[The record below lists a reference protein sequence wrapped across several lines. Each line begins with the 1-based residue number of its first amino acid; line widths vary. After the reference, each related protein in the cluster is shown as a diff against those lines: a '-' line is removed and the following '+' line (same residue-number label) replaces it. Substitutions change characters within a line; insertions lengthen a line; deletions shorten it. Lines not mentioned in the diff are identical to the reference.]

1 MSEAFTCIV
10 AENPTCSQNPLDTMG
25 PWSYIA
31 WNLTLSA
38 PANRASFDAP
48 IVAFCSA
55 VLLDLMDSRAWAELV
70 SFWVIFL
77 MQSCS
82 HEVCSMGVTLEVT
95 MGVHISVG
103 TWGSPD
109 QSMAGQWLPLSKMV
123 PRKIRF
129 SLCEVI
135 NRQGVFLWAHKRHVK
150 FHCDPLC
157 FGRPGFQKLIT
168 LSHRIKN

>member
-1 MSEAFTCIV
+1 M
-10 AENPTCSQNPLDTMG
+10 
-25 PWSYIA
+25 
-31 WNLTLSA
+31 LSA
-38 PANRASFDAP
+38 WSWGGVRAEPPPAVGRGARRHHEASAADGRPLAAD
-48 IVAFCSA
+48 VAIERPA
-55 VLLDLMDSRAWAELV
+55 
-70 SFWVIFL
+70 
-77 MQSCS
+77 
-82 HEVCSMGVTLEVT
+82 SMGVTLEVT

-123 PRKIRF
+123 SRKIRF

-135 NRQGVFLWAHKRHVK
+135 NRQGVFLWAHKRHAK
-150 FHCDPLC
+150 FHRDPLC